1 MKLYMLLHGH
11 HENPNGCPLSLT
23 YQSLIERKR
32 EIKSRKPKGEQ
43 TIRLALIRNVKPQAL
58 PVRAQKAW
66 AAYAAACAARDA
78 ALDAWAVARD
88 AGADAR
94 DAGTAAWTAR
104 TASAW
109 NAARDA
115 ARDAWYKA
123 RGAYDDAQDAFFAS
137 LTPEQWDRWHKKICK
152 HPDCKWTAEH
162 PSIF

>member
-11 HENPNGCPLSLT
+11 HKNPNGCPLSLT

-32 EIKSRKPKGEQ
+32 EIKSHKPKGEQ

-78 ALDAWAVARD
+78 AGATC
-88 AGADAR
+88 ADAR
-94 DAGTAAWTAR
+94 DAAGAAAWAT
-104 TASAW
+104 W
-109 NAARDA
+109 DKARD
-115 ARDAWYKA
+115 
-123 RGAYDDAQDAFFAS
+123 AYDDAQDAFFAS
-137 LTPEQWDRWHKKICK
+137 LTPEQWDRWHKKVCK
-152 HPDCKWTAEH
+152 HPDCKWTAKH